1 MSPDQLATIM
11 SKFSLLQVDVALIC
25 GVTPRTVNNWYH
37 GRQDVPRAVGLILRA
52 LDEGLVPIEWVAA
65 HVPAEPDT
73 PADGP

>member
-11 SKFSLLQVDVALIC
+11 TKFGLLQIDVALIC

-37 GRQDVPRAVGLILRA
+37 GRQDVPQAVALILTA

-65 HVPAEPDT
+65 RVQD
-73 PADGP
+73 